1 MPTKQELDM
10 LCALP
15 LDVKI
20 AKSQQRIR
28 EWIDYWG
35 EDGVYV
41 SFSGGKDSTALLHL
55 VREVNPNIKAVFFNT
70 GLELPQIQ
78 RFVRETENVDI
89 IQPTISFID
98 VIKQYGYPIFSKE
111 ISDAIYF
118 ARRPECEKSS
128 VAKYNQLIG
137 QSFDKNGNKSKRTK
151 ERWFP
156 AYLELPFN
164 ISGHCCTRLKKLPSK
179 SYMRKYHR
187 RPIIGTM
194 TEESSLRV
202 SAYLKSGCNS
212 FDGDYARSVP
222 LSFWNE
228 SDVLQYISLNKIPY
242 CDVYGEI
249 VCENDK
255 YKCLGCQRTGCSYC
269 GFGLGLV
276 KNNNR
281 FIELKKLAPKQYD
294 FSLSGGEFVENPHY
308 DPLLTDKNRWNPKQ
322 IWQPNKDGLGMA
334 KIFDMVNDIYGKN
347 FIIYQ

>member
-98 VIKQYGYPIFSKE
+98 TIKEYGYPLFSKE
-111 ISDAIYF
+111 ISNVIYY
-118 ARRPECEKSS
+118 ARHIEHERAS
-128 VAKYNQLIG
+128 KYSYGKLTG
-137 QSFDKNGNKSKRTK
+137 KLLDKKGNKSKFNK
-151 ERWFP
+151 EKWFK
-156 AYLELPFN
+156 AYLNLPFN
-164 ISGHCCTRLKKLPSK
+164 VSDRCCSQLKKKPAK
-179 SYMRKYHR
+179 SYNRDFCKK
-187 RPIIGTM
+187 PIIGTM
-194 TEESSLRV
+194 TGESRLRYC
-202 SAYLKSGCNS
+202 AYLKTGCNS
-212 FDGDYARSVP
+212 FDGSSIRCAP
-222 LSFWNE
+222 LSFWTETDILCYLKTYN
-228 SDVLQYISLNKIPY
+228 VPY

-269 GFGLGLV
+269 GFGLGVV
-276 KNNNR
+276 KNNNK
-281 FIELKKLAPKQYD
+281 FIELKKFAPKQYD
-294 FSLSGGEFVENPHY
+294 FSLSGGEFVENPLY
-308 DPLLTDKNRWNPKQ
+308 DPLLNDKNRWNPKQ